1 MKWNEYG
8 EVNEGPPEFQVGD
21 FGLFT
26 DLTPIDNGLTPGLD
40 AEIYVWEGTL
50 TEGNIEPYEG
60 DNGIS
65 WSTNGSGWFGAGI
78 MSMQPVN
85 LLNFSEG
92 HLNFSIKI
100 PANISFQI
108 GIIDSWGN
116 QSYVDFPSN
125 QTTYGLA
132 RNGNWGQASI
142 PVEEIRGEFIDL
154 RMLSYE
160 FVILEVNGAS
170 CQFGLDDI
178 YWSGGGEVLAISN
191 LDTSFDRFVL
201 KDNYP
206 NPFNPLT
213 LINYELLSDGLVNI
227 TIYDMMGRKVK
238 TLVNG
243 LQTVGYK
250 SIMWNATD
258 DKNEPVS
265 AGLYLYTMQVGG
277 SRQAKKMVLLK

>member
-1 MKWNEYG
+1 MPFPAKMLVDYIKVMKWNEYG

-65 WSTNGSGWFGAGI
+65 WSTNGTGWFGAGI

-85 LLNFSEG
+85 LSNFSEG

-125 QTTYGLA
+125 QTTYGLE
-132 RNGNWGQASI
+132 RDGNWGDVRNCFLCS
-142 PVEEIRGEFIDL
+142 GEN
-154 RMLSYE
+154 RT
-160 FVILEVNGAS
+160 N
-170 CQFGLDDI
+170 
-178 YWSGGGEVLAISN
+178 
-191 LDTSFDRFVL
+191 
-201 KDNYP
+201 
-206 NPFNPLT
+206 
-213 LINYELLSDGLVNI
+213 
-227 TIYDMMGRKVK
+227 
-238 TLVNG
+238 
-243 LQTVGYK
+243 
-250 SIMWNATD
+250 
-258 DKNEPVS
+258 
-265 AGLYLYTMQVGG
+265 
-277 SRQAKKMVLLK
+277 